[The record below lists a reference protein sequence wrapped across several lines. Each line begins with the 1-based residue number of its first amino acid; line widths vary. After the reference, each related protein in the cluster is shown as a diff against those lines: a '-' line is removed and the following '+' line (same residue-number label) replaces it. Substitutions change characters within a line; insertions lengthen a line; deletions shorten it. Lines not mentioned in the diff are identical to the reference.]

1 MKNREMQVKSSSPWS
16 RVIGVLKLGDWVAE
30 KGETNTAMVV
40 DFYPNMAAIP
50 SHSYE
55 LGTCNMALLT

>member
-1 MKNREMQVKSSSPWS
+1 
-16 RVIGVLKLGDWVAE
+16 VLKLGDWVAE